1 MTHHHDLEVLFD
13 RLNRDYFDGKVV
25 ATIEWGRRTT
35 VRPTTKGKSEIRLA
49 TYYIEEK
56 RITIHPVHDSPRVP
70 SFYVAFN
77 IYHEMIHALRGD
89 GAHDK
94 RFRIAEATYA
104 HYAQAMKWEWDHM
117 TKVVKSWSRVERAR
131 SAVHGKK
138 EKA

>member
-1 MTHHHDLEVLFD
+1 MTHHHDLQAIFD

-56 RITIHPVHDSPRVP
+56 RITIHPVHDSPFVP
-70 SFYVAFN
+70 SFYIAFN
-77 IYHEMIHALRGD
+77 IYHEMIHASRGD
-89 GAHDK
+89 GSHDK

-104 HYAQAMKWEWDHM
+104 AYAQAMKFEWDHM
-117 TKVVKSWSRVERAR
+117 TRIVKAWSCSERSRIAR
-131 SAVHGKK
+131 GGRL
-138 EKA
+138 